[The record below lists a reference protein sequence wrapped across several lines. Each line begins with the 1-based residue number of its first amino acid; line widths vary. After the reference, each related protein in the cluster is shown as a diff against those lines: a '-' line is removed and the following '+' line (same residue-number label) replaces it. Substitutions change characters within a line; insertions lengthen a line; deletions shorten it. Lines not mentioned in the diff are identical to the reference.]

1 MVLLLPHRPTRLP
14 IATSTTPVAPPLDFD
29 YNDGVSSDSVDFDD
43 DDDDYGA
50 TSINHGDDDADDD
63 TSTQPLRADET
74 GVDRHLPHPSNP
86 HIAQT
91 HEGEHR

>member
-29 YNDGVSSDSVDFDD
+29 YNDGVSSDPVDFVD

-50 TSINHGDDDADDD
+50 TSVNHGDDDADDD